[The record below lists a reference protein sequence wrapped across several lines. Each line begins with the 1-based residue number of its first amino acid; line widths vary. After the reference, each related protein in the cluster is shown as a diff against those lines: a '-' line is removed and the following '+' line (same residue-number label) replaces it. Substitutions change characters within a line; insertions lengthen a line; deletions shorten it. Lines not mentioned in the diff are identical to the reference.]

1 MPNPRY
7 FPGYV
12 PAAVIVRASVPGRTY
27 RVERSD
33 TLGLGTWETMLDNI
47 PGTGNFIQT
56 TDTGGAN
63 RERRFYRITVA
74 R

>member
-1 MPNPRY
+1 M
-7 FPGYV
+7 V
-12 PAAVIVRASVPGRTY
+12 
-27 RVERSD
+27 
-33 TLGLGTWETMLDNI
+33 DNI

-63 RERRFYRITVA
+63 RERRFYQITVA

>member
-12 PAAVIVRASVPGRTY
+12 PAAVIVGASVSGRTY

-33 TLGLGTWETMLDNI
+33 TLGLGT
-47 PGTGNFIQT
+47 
-56 TDTGGAN
+56 
-63 RERRFYRITVA
+63 
-74 R
+74 